1 MLAGVEVMLE
11 VRKVTMDFGGVRALD
26 EASFKA
32 EEGVITGLI
41 GPNGAGKTTMFD
53 VIFGFLRPT
62 SGEVLFKGR
71 RIDGLEP
78 HIIARMR
85 IGRTFQI
92 IRIFP
97 KMTVMDNILCA
108 AQNHPGEGLLMSIF
122 PLPGVR
128 KREDEA
134 RLKALELLELVGLK
148 EKKDEKAGT
157 LSYGEQKML
166 EFARALM
173 VEPEFIFLDE
183 PMAGL
188 NLEMKRFMGKI
199 LLDLK
204 RAGRGV
210 LIIEHDMSAIMS
222 ISDRVVVLN
231 FGKVIATGTPSEIQN
246 NPLVIEAYLGE
257 EQRRAGEP
265 DAS

>member
-1 MLAGVEVMLE
+1 
-11 VRKVTMDFGGVRALD
+11 
-26 EASFKA
+26 
-32 EEGVITGLI
+32 
-41 GPNGAGKTTMFD
+41 
-53 VIFGFLRPT
+53 
-62 SGEVLFKGR
+62 
-71 RIDGLEP
+71 
-78 HIIARMR
+78 
-85 IGRTFQI
+85 
-92 IRIFP
+92 
-97 KMTVMDNILCA
+97 
-108 AQNHPGEGLLMSIF
+108 
-122 PLPGVR
+122 
-128 KREDEA
+128 
-134 RLKALELLELVGLK
+134 
-148 EKKDEKAGT
+148 
-157 LSYGEQKML
+157 
-166 EFARALM
+166 
-173 VEPEFIFLDE
+173 
-183 PMAGL
+183 MAGL